1 MKIMEFLRLLL
12 VLFFAINSLVFFLHC
27 GDCCGK
33 SIQWC
38 YFFVGAVCL
47 GGAGFLLTFYIENGK
62 MPYIAKLFEKLKN
75 LLSE

>member
-12 VLFFAINSLVFFLHC
+12 VLFFSIHSLLFFLQC
-27 GDCCGK
+27 GNCCGK
-33 SIQWC
+33 CLQWS
-38 YFFVGAVCL
+38 YFFAGAVCL

-75 LLSE
+75 LLAE